1 MKMILAFA
9 IATVF
14 AASAFAKEKPDYPLT
29 LEITKYSTVTN
40 GYDTTPRLTCP
51 PFLVQS

>member
-40 GYDTTPRLTCP
+40 GLTCP